1 MKVLGRVVAVL
12 CLIHLQNMAFLGL
25 KRRLRRPIPTL
36 ASMKNTCKYRVF
48 WMEKGRV
55 SVESSVKR
63 QHWQSLTRISQGT
76 RNAP

>member
-36 ASMKNTCKYRVF
+36 ASNPNCVCSNGLRTWASATDTKTD
-48 WMEKGRV
+48 
-55 SVESSVKR
+55 
-63 QHWQSLTRISQGT
+63 T
-76 RNAP
+76 